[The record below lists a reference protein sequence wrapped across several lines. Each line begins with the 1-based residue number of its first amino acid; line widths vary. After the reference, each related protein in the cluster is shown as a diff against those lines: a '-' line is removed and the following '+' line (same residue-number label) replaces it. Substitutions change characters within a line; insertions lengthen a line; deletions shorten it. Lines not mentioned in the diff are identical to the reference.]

1 MARKHI
7 AEATAKWIAVCT
19 TPDVCKV
26 GGTAVPFDSFRS
38 LSNKLKYSPNVY
50 ARGMPVY
57 RLTDWVRGTDAN
69 AGMGVVSQTSQQ
81 PGHVRLI
88 GDNTSVK
95 VNGLICARHDTI
107 VQMNVG
113 PGGPNTVG
121 KLITEQSAPAG
132 EVKNGK
138 LPCNDP
144 PKTSPELE
152 RLQQLKEKLSF
163 MNPDQLDEYIRFGD
177 WSKSADEAIA
187 SIDMKNEGGW
197 STAGHYGGQ
206 VARGALG
213 FVKDIGLGL
222 GQLLYTVGK
231 KGNIAGALHSNLD
244 AQILAEQIRLGNV
257 CLETLKQAAK
267 AAGHELTK
275 PVTDA
280 WEKGNYVEAVTRAG
294 LEIGSLVLVVGD
306 VAKLAQGAK
315 AVEAASAGVKAADA
329 VSAGSKAGEGLA
341 AGGKAAE
348 GAGVGAKMGDELG
361 TVAKPGEAS
370 KAADALS
377 AGGKAGEDVAAGGK
391 AAEGTGVGAK
401 MEDELG
407 TVAKPGEASKAAEAA
422 EVPVE
427 EYRVLTKKGKSVKEF
442 STRKANGVKIKARSL
457 RELFLGK
464 TPGKTSKTG
473 RDVIARMEK
482 DGQIRTDPL
491 TGEKQF
497 KASNQKWYNI
507 DEADMAHTKDA
518 VTYWNKE
525 GRYYGARSPEVRAFM
540 TDSKN
545 YVLDHYSLNRSAG
558 AKLPENY
565 LNPLK

>member
-1 MARKHI
+1 MARKHV
-7 AEATAKWIAVCT
+7 AEAAAKWIAVCT

-57 RLTDWVRGTDAN
+57 RLTDWVRGTNAN

-132 EVKNGK
+132 VVKNGK

-177 WSKSADEAIA
+177 WSKSADETIA

-197 STAGHYGGQ
+197 SKAGHYGGQ

-280 WEKGNYVEAVTRAG
+280 WEKGNHVEAVTRAG

-315 AVEAASAGVKAADA
+315 AVETASAGVKAADA
-329 VSAGSKAGEGLA
+329 ASAGSKAGEGLA

-348 GAGVGAKMGDELG
+348 GAGAGAKVGDELG
-361 TVAKPGEAS
+361 TA
-370 KAADALS
+370 
-377 AGGKAGEDVAAGGK
+377 
-391 AAEGTGVGAK
+391 
-401 MEDELG
+401 
-407 TVAKPGEASKAAEAA
+407 AKPGEASKAAEAA

-427 EYRVLTKKGKSVKEF
+427 EYRVLTKKGKSAKEF

-497 KASNQKWYNI
+497 KASNQKWYNLN
-507 DEADMAHTKDA
+507 EGDMAHTKDA

-540 TDSKN
+540 NDPKN

>member
-132 EVKNGK
+132 VVKNGK

-177 WSKSADEAIA
+177 WSKSADETIA

-329 VSAGSKAGEGLA
+329 VSAGSKAGEGLS

-348 GAGVGAKMGDELG
+348 GAG
-361 TVAKPGEAS
+361 
-370 KAADALS
+370 
-377 AGGKAGEDVAAGGK
+377 AGGK
-391 AAEGTGVGAK
+391 AAEGAGAGAK
-401 MEDELG
+401 VGDELG

-422 EVPVE
+422 EAAGVPVE

-464 TPGKTSKTG
+464 TPGKKSATG
-473 RDVIARMEK
+473 KKVIERMESEGK
-482 DGQIRTDPL
+482 IRNNPR
-491 TGEKQF
+491 TGEQEF
-497 KASNQKWYNI
+497 KASDGEWYKI
-507 DEADMAHTKDA
+507 DEADMAHYPRDA
-518 VTYWNKE
+518 VSYWNEE
-525 GRYYGARSPEVRAFM
+525 GRKFGARSPEVRAFM
-540 TDSKN
+540 NNPDN
-545 YVLDHYSLNRSAG
+545 YVLDHFSLNRSSG
-558 AKLPENY
+558 ASLGETYLP
-565 LNPLK
+565 PLK